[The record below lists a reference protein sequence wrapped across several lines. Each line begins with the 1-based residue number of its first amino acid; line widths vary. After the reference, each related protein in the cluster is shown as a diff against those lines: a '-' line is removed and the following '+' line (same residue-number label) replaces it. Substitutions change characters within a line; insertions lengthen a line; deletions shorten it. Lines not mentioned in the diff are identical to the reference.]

1 MTELYDP
8 RDLDDVF
15 EALANKHRR
24 EIIYILSLQPYSISQ
39 LASMRGLSL
48 PAIHKHIKV
57 LENAG
62 IIRRRKIGR
71 TNFITL
77 NRESLRG
84 LQDWLMQYHTY
95 WGSNEET
102 LENYAQYLSR
112 ENNKRRKNE
121 EICIFNLRI

>member
-1 MTELYDP
+1 MTNIYIP
-8 RDLDDVF
+8 QDLDNVF

-24 EIIYILSLQPYSISQ
+24 EIIYVLSLQTCSISQ

-57 LENAG
+57 LEKAG
-62 IIRRRKIGR
+62 MIIRRKIGR
-71 TNFITL
+71 TNFLTL

-102 LENYAQYLSR
+102 LDNSAQYLSR
-112 ENNKRRKNE
+112 EN
-121 EICIFNLRI
+121 